1 MSHSIIKRLTSIGIA
16 LSAEKDIDTLLNL
29 ILDEAMKMTR
39 ADAGT
44 VYVVDDENQ
53 TLVFNIMHNNTN
65 DIHAH
70 HKSDINLAPVPLYLP
85 DSTPNHANVS
95 SHAALTGESVNI
107 EDVYKTEEF
116 DFSGPKKY
124 DHITGYR
131 SRSMLVIPMQDH
143 HGDILGVVQLI
154 NATAPETGAVCKFTE
169 EQAEMVASLASQA
182 AVSLNN
188 ARLIQNLED
197 LLQAFIRTIASAIDA
212 KSKYTGNHIRR
223 VVQLTMDIA
232 EAINQCDS
240 PPFDTIHF
248 DDDQIQELSLAS
260 WLHDVG
266 KIITP
271 QHIIDKHAKLETVID
286 RAELVRTRFQVI
298 ESTLRLENTQAKIDA
313 LNQGGPDGDVHHLDA
328 QLDEALKELHAEL
341 ELILSCNR
349 SMEYMPPAQLEEIK
363 AIGRK
368 TYTWQG
374 RKYPYLSK
382 DEMDNL
388 CIQKGNLTESER
400 KTIENHARATW
411 EMLSQLPF
419 PKHLANVATYAAQHH
434 EKLNGSGYTCGLTK
448 KDLPLQSRILAIAD
462 IFEALTAADRP
473 YKDPMPISKA
483 LDIMGFMKKDGHLDP
498 DILDL
503 FINDKVFMKFVTNEV
518 DPAQNDIT

>member
-16 LSAEKDIDTLLNL
+16 LSAEKDIDTLLNM
-29 ILDEAMKMTR
+29 ILDEAKDMTR

-44 VYVVDDENQ
+44 LYVVDNDSQ
-53 TLVFNIMHNNTN
+53 TLVFSIMHNDTN
-65 DIHAH
+65 NIHAR
-70 HKSDINLAPVPLYLP
+70 HKEDIDLAPVPLYLP
-85 DSTPNHANVS
+85 DTTPNHANVS
-95 SHAALTGESVNI
+95 SHAALTGENVNI
-107 EDVYKTEEF
+107 EDVYAARKF

-124 DHITGYR
+124 DRITGYR
-131 SRSMLVIPMQDH
+131 SRSMLVIPMKDH

-154 NATAPETGAVCKFTE
+154 NATDPETGKVCKFTE

-197 LLQAFIRTIASAIDA
+197 LLQAFIKTIASAIDA

-232 EAINQCDS
+232 EAVNQCDS

-248 DDDQIQELSLAS
+248 DDNQIQELRLAS

-286 RAELVRTRFQVI
+286 RAELVRTRFQLI
-298 ESTLRLENTQAKIDA
+298 ESSLRLANAQAKIDGLTRGESA
-313 LNQGGPDGDVHHLDA
+313 RFMQDLDKQLDA
-328 QLDEALKELHAEL
+328 KLEELRAEL

-349 SMEYMPPAQLEEIK
+349 SLEFMPQDRLEQIK
-363 AIGRK
+363 AIGNK
-368 TYTWQG
+368 TYTWQDLE
-374 RKYPYLSK
+374 YPYLSE

-388 CIQKGNLTESER
+388 CIQKGNLSGSER
-400 KTIENHARATW
+400 KTIEDHARTTW

-419 PKHLANVATYAAQHH
+419 PKHLAKVATYAAQHH
-434 EKLNGSGYTCGLTK
+434 EKLNGSGYSQGLTA

-462 IFEALTAADRP
+462 IFEVLTAADRP
-473 YKDPMPISKA
+473 YKDPMPISRA
-483 LDIMGFMKKDGHLDP
+483 LEIMGFMKKDGHLDP
-498 DILDL
+498 DVLDL
-503 FINDKVFMKFVTNEV
+503 FINNKVFMKFVTNEV
-518 DPAQNDIT
+518 DPSLNDIA